1 MIRLEYY
8 SARVTTVLQSTSITD
23 TKASTLIRSKQMH
36 FKTAQSRENKKG
48 LKHMPIQISS
58 MNEET

>member
-48 LKHMPIQISS
+48 LKDMPFKFQA
-58 MNEET
+58 